1 MQNKINILIKI
12 ALTVFVAISA
22 IGCINEKDALS
33 GDLQSV
39 AVGVRLSTAPMTK
52 ALDPTEAES
61 VINEA
66 RIYAY
71 LGSRQVGHFYSE
83 SVSSNQPVTIDL
95 TLPYN
100 GIYDVEFYVIANE
113 SSMSGLADLQTS
125 MTRSDLSALQFNN
138 ILMQE
143 GCPMYCIETVAIN
156 VNNVLEQPSNLPG
169 HVGHEVLADK
179 VTLTLSRPMAKIQIF
194 AAKMDDASAVKI
206 NSVKILSKGTRWSN
220 YLFPAEESVL
230 QQMQPT
236 DFDRT
241 LLTDHTVSNVVSKDN
256 LTDQSSYGKAS
267 EEEYIFEVPF
277 GSPSIQTPVDASVN
291 SVVLEVNYS
300 YGDSPSKIG
309 YVYMPAIER
318 NNAYQVYCSFESS
331 GNIILNYIVADWT
344 DAQMWDGGLTFD
356 YPSHSFLLPQPNG
369 SASATPAVM
378 VYGQGTDLKPFEC
391 YFQMT
396 APANQEWVPTVFDG
410 IAADCVVEVWNSAGT
425 EQLSAPFV
433 SGNDWYRIK
442 VIPKSSDNYGKE
454 VKLAITYMPIWSVEA
469 EYLVVNG
476 NSTSPIWPYTGTT
489 FTNDSDYIIITQ
501 Q

>member
-12 ALTVFVAISA
+12 VLTVLLAIVA

-39 AVGVRLSTAPMTK
+39 TVGLRFSTSPMTK

-71 LGSRQVGHFYSE
+71 LGTRQVGHYYAE
-83 SVSSNQPVTIDL
+83 SVSASQPIMIDL
-95 TLPYN
+95 KMPYSGVYN
-100 GIYDVEFYVIANE
+100 VEFYVIANE
-113 SSMSGLADLQTS
+113 SSMQGLADLQAS
-125 MTRSDLSALQFNN
+125 MTKADLSSLQFNN
-138 ILMQE
+138 ILVQE
-143 GCPMYCIETVAIN
+143 GCPMYCKETVAVN
-156 VNNVLEQPSNLPG
+156 VNNILEQPSNVPD
-169 HVGHEVLADK
+169 HVGHEVIADK
-179 VTLTLSRPMAKIQIF
+179 ITLTLSRPMAKIQIF
-194 AAKMDDASAVKI
+194 AAKMDDASTVKI
-206 NSVKILSKGTRWSN
+206 NSVKMLAKGTRSSN
-220 YLFPAEESVL
+220 YIFPATESLL
-230 QQMQPT
+230 QQLPPT

-267 EEEYIFEVPF
+267 EEEYIFEVPY
-277 GSPSIQTPVDASVN
+277 GSTSIQTPVDASVN

-356 YPSHSFLLPQPNG
+356 YPSHSFLLPEPDG
-369 SASATPAVM
+369 SASSTPAVM

-391 YFQMT
+391 YFQMS
-396 APANQEWVPTVFDG
+396 APANQEWTPTVFDG
-410 IAADCVVEVWNSAGT
+410 IAADCKIEVWNAAGT
-425 EQLSAPFV
+425 VELSAPFT
-433 SGNDWYRIK
+433 SGSDWYRIK
-442 VIPKSSDNYGKE
+442 VIPTNSSNSGKE
-454 VKLAITYMPIWSVEA
+454 VKLAITYQPIWSVEA

-476 NSTSPIWPYTGTT
+476 NSTAPIWPYTGTT